1 MCAKT
6 YNSDSEHYVCFDDL
20 EEPIPLCFNTIYYV
34 ETPDNEEL
42 NNLVQQFFL
51 QDPNALL
58 PRDLRRLR
66 YRFRYLSQKEL
77 QPDKLYKRL
86 AEQGVDDND
95 PTTAEAIDF
104 LRECLHTDTGGYL
117 VARQLPKISE
127 KNGTIVLDKEEH
139 MLSYPLLHVA
149 NTKQSIQDFL
159 YRLANSDFESLSGVS
174 YGRYYRDK
182 YERRELRGSCSPRT
196 MSISFIQVPLNIS
209 EIDEDTDRKAKEF
222 NNQTNDFLP
231 EDEIKA
237 ILIAQRALDL
247 RKNKLKINQLCAI
260 SVDKQGKIY
269 YKIDGKE
276 VECKFVRG
284 PLGRAL
290 YILYLRQIERA
301 AKDLTGKTPSSIC
314 RNHLNKYEDELFEIY
329 TSMKPS
335 GIYLEKRKSIENLW
349 RNPTN
354 DISKINKFFEETFN
368 VEAIAPKY
376 YTIEVVG
383 YDENGDKLEAVGLE
397 TEDFDL
403 GDFSIDKLR
412 VYDDL

>member
-6 YNSDSEHYVCFDDL
+6 YNSDSEYYVCFDDL

-42 NNLVQQFFL
+42 NSLVQQFFL

-77 QPDKLYKRL
+77 QPGKLYKRL
-86 AEQGVDDND
+86 AEQGVDNND
-95 PTTAEAIDF
+95 PATAEAIDF

-139 MLSYPLLHVA
+139 MLSFPLLHVA

-174 YGRYYRDK
+174 YSRYHSDK
-182 YERRELRGSCSPRT
+182 YERRELGRSSSPGT

-335 GIYLEKRKSIENLW
+335 GTPLERQQRIEALW
-349 RNPTN
+349 RNPSN
-354 DISKINKFFEETFN
+354 VISKNNQFFEETFN
-368 VEAIAPKY
+368 AEAITPNY
-376 YTIEVVG
+376 YTVEVVG
-383 YDENGDKLEAVGLE
+383 YDENGDELEAVGLE
-397 TEDFDL
+397 TKDFDL